1 MSFTVIFYEEDNGV
15 QPVRDFLLRMTNHRM
30 QAKTFAMLELLEEK
44 GNALREPYT
53 KHLEEGIFELRTQVK
68 NDALRTLF
76 FYEENKIIV
85 LAHIFMK
92 KTRKTPRREI
102 EVAKKRRAI
111 YTSRKES

>member
-1 MSFTVIFYEEDNGV
+1 MSFTVVFYEEDNGV
-15 QPVRDFLLRMTNHRM
+15 QPVREFLLHMTNHKL

-44 GNALREPYT
+44 GNALREPYA

-76 FYEENKIIV
+76 FYEENKIVV
-85 LAHIFMK
+85 LVHIFVK

>member
-1 MSFTVIFYEEDNGV
+1 MSFMVVFYEEDNGV
-15 QPVRDFLLRMTNHRM
+15 QPVREFLLRMTNHKL

-76 FYEENKIIV
+76 FYEENRIIV
-85 LAHIFMK
+85 LAHIFVK

-102 EVAKKRRAI
+102 EMAKKRRAI
-111 YTSRKES
+111 CMSRKES

>member
-1 MSFTVIFYEEDNGV
+1 MSFTVDFYEEDNGI
-15 QPVRDFLLRMTNHRM
+15 QPVKEFLLHMSNRKL
-30 QAKTFAMLELLEEK
+30 QAKTLAMLELLEEK
-44 GNALREPYT
+44 GNVLREPYT

-85 LAHIFMK
+85 LAHIFVK

>member
-1 MSFTVIFYEEDNGV
+1 
-15 QPVRDFLLRMTNHRM
+15 MTNRKL
-30 QAKTFAMLELLEEK
+30 QAKTFGMLELLEEK

-85 LAHIFMK
+85 LAHIFVK

-102 EVAKKRRAI
+102 EVAKKRRAT